1 MSPLQPNDNP
11 ILKFWSHNEVSINAK
26 LCKFLAKLEHG
37 IPSPSFKS
45 SSGGIR
51 RPEFSAKYGIRPK
64 LRVSPKIN
72 PNNNNLSVTEVPD
85 AGKLKLP
92 EGQIQVFSGDSDA
105 TARKIHFL
113 EPRDNEPL
121 LSLLARSTQQN
132 SA

>member
-11 ILKFWSHNEVSINAK
+11 ILKFWSQNEVSINAK

-45 SSGGIR
+45 PFGGIR
-51 RPEFSAKYGIRPK
+51 QREFSAKYGIRPK
-64 LRVSPKIN
+64 PQVSPKMD
-72 PNNNNLSVTEVPD
+72 PNNNNLSLTEVPD

-105 TARKIHFL
+105 TGAKNPF
-113 EPRDNEPL
+113 
-121 LSLLARSTQQN
+121 S
-132 SA
+132 